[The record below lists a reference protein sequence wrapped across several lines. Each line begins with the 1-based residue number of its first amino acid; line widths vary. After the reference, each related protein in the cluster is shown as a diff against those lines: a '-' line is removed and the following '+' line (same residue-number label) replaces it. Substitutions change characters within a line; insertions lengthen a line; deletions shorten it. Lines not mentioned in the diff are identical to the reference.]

1 MCCSRTNPFPVPPSA
16 KGKMIH
22 GINQEERRWVG
33 THGRSRKEGGGGKG
47 REKRREEKSESGSGR
62 GNEVCGGGRES
73 RDVILIIYRDNKQPD
88 FSSAKSSEL
97 RGRYRVSGLAR
108 AGFTEGCLLAWRLAS
123 GGVFIVDE
131 SWSSCRSPL
140 GWGRGKENKNFFS
153 KTSFP
158 SRLLLIHCWCWFCKI
173 CYFRV

>member
-1 MCCSRTNPFPVPPSA
+1 MLQSNKSFSSSSLSKRKDDSRYKPRRTAMSGNSWQITEGEGRR
-16 KGKMIH
+16 KG
-22 GINQEERRWVG
+22 ER
-33 THGRSRKEGGGGKG
+33 
-47 REKRREEKSESGSGR
+47 KRREEKSESGSGR

-158 SRLLLIHCWCWFCKI
+158 SRLLLIHC
-173 CYFRV
+173 